1 VVAAVEALML
11 DSLIRS
17 ESGIPMI
24 EAFRKQYG
32 SVEGLR
38 IFRAPG
44 RVNLIGEHTDYSL
57 GFVLPAALELATYV
71 ATAPNSE
78 GMLRIYSE
86 DRREL
91 CEWPVADLAGLKPSK
106 QWTDYPLGVAR
117 ELMEAGFPLAPANLL
132 IRSTVPDGGG
142 LSSSAALEVST
153 ALALLLGR
161 PLGPTELAKLAQRG
175 EHRFVGNPCGI
186 MDQYISV
193 FGREHAA
200 VEIDCRSLEHRLVQL
215 PAGVTFLAVNT
226 MVKHALSGSAYRDRV
241 AECAAA
247 VQGLRRH
254 YPEAR
259 TLRDISVE
267 QFEPVAHELPPVV
280 QRRARH
286 VVSEDARVRAFVEAS
301 ARGDLAAMGRLLVES
316 HRSLQHD
323 YEVSCEELDFLV
335 DRALEIDGV
344 IGSRMTGGGF
354 GGCTVTMV
362 REDAA
367 EAFAAKIARAYED
380 KYAVKPRVY
389 PCRPSAGAAEVA
401 DFATVPAKA

>member
-1 VVAAVEALML
+1 
-11 DSLIRS
+11 
-17 ESGIPMI
+17 MI
-24 EAFRKQYG
+24 EAFVKQYG
-32 SVEGLR
+32 SAEGLR

-44 RVNLIGEHTDYSL
+44 RVNLIGEHTDYTL
-57 GFVLPAALELATYV
+57 GFVLPVALELATYV
-71 ATAPNSE
+71 ATAPNDD

-86 DRREL
+86 DRSEMGQ
-91 CEWPVADLAGLKPSK
+91 WPVGDLPHLQPSK
-106 QWTDYPLGVAR
+106 QWTDYPLGAAR
-117 ELMEAGFPLAPANLL
+117 ELIDAGYPLAPANLL

-142 LSSSAALEVST
+142 LSSSAALEISS

-161 PLGPTELAKLAQRG
+161 AIAPIELAKLGQRA

-200 VEIDCRSLEHRLVQL
+200 VEIDCRSLQHRLVQL
-215 PAGVTFLAVNT
+215 PAGITFLAVNT

-247 VQGLRRH
+247 VEGLCRH

-259 TLRDISVE
+259 TLRDITVE
-267 QFEPVAHELPPVV
+267 QLTPVAHELPPVV
-280 QRRARH
+280 ARRARH
-286 VVSEDARVRAFVEAS
+286 VVGENARVHAFVEAS
-301 ARGDLAAMGRLLVES
+301 TRGDLAAMGRLLVES

-323 YEVSCEELDFLV
+323 YEVSCDELDFLV
-335 DRALEIDGV
+335 DRALEMEGV
-344 IGSRMTGGGF
+344 LGSRMTGGGF

-367 EAFAAKIARAYED
+367 AGFATRIARAYEG
-380 KYAVKPRVY
+380 KFGVTPRVY
-389 PCRPSAGAAEVA
+389 PCQPSAGAGEVT
-401 DFATVPAKA
+401 DFRTVPAAG